1 MPELSV
7 IALKKSNMNLFF
19 VRPTLLSIKQNFA
32 KHTRSWVT
40 ATMEISADLLMEGM
54 NLFKFLSISSY
65 VRENAMD
72 TGEKVFAIMELDV
85 NLGTGA
91 RRARIN

>member
-1 MPELSV
+1 
-7 IALKKSNMNLFF
+7 
-19 VRPTLLSIKQNFA
+19 
-32 KHTRSWVT
+32 
-40 ATMEISADLLMEGM
+40 MEISADLLMEGM